1 MMGYILPLHALWSR
15 FRGNRDGGAS
25 NEFVIVFPLVF
36 AVFAALVETGWT
48 ATRIVMLDRGLDITA
63 RNLRLGYSTAVTHQS
78 IKTEVC
84 EHATLLFNC
93 ERDLVI
99 ELVPMAANDPYPQS
113 QLLCRDRVNNVNPV
127 LSFNPG
133 ARTNLMFIRAC
144 MVVDP
149 ILPGIGLGLALPK
162 DASGGYQM
170 VSYTAFK
177 NEP

>member
-1 MMGYILPLHALWSR
+1 MSR
-15 FRGNRDGGAS
+15 FFKNRDGGAS
-25 NEFVIVFPLVF
+25 IEFVVVFPILF
-36 AVFAALVETGWT
+36 AVFAALIETGWL
-48 ATRIVMLDRGLDITA
+48 ATRHIMIDRGLDMTA

-78 IKTEVC
+78 IKEEIC
-84 EHATLLFNC
+84 DNATLIFNC
-93 ERDLVI
+93 DRDLVV
-99 ELVPMAANDPYPQS
+99 ELVPMVASDPYPQS
-113 QLLCRDRVNNVNPV
+113 QLLCRDRVNDVNPV

-149 ILPGIGLGLALPK
+149 LLPGIGLGLALPK
-162 DASGGYQM
+162 DESGGYQM